1 MQNIVK
7 DQSRSC
13 STQERNIRGSVLV
26 VDDEP
31 GFCHIIRDILQDSD
45 YIVQE
50 ANSVQQALDKLDTF
64 IPDVILV
71 DVMMPQ
77 TDGLQLV
84 EQLTRGPDWLSTR
97 IIVISAKV
105 VASNRMASWE
115 RGADAFLPKPFMA
128 NDLLEVVDYV
138 LSQD

>member
-1 MQNIVK
+1 MENIVK

-13 STQERNIRGSVLV
+13 SAQDKFYRGSVLV

-31 GFCHIIRDILQDSD
+31 GFCHIIRDILQDNG
-45 YIVQE
+45 YNVQE
-50 ANSVQQALDKLDTF
+50 ANSVQQALDYLENF
-64 IPDVILV
+64 IPDLILV

-84 EQLTRGPDWLSTR
+84 EQLKCGPDWLNTR
-97 IIVISAKV
+97 IVVTSAKV
-105 VASNRMASWE
+105 AASNRMASWE

-128 NDLLEVVDYV
+128 NELLEVVAYV

>member
-1 MQNIVK
+1 MENREK
-7 DQSRSC
+7 DQLKSC
-13 STQERNIRGSVLV
+13 STQEKMIRGSVLV

-31 GFCHIIRDILQDSD
+31 GFCHIIRDILQDNN
-45 YIVQE
+45 YTVQE
-50 ANSVQQALDKLDTF
+50 ANSVQQALDKLDNF

-84 EQLTRGPDWLSTR
+84 EQLKCGPDWLSTR
-97 IIVISAKV
+97 IVVTSAKV
-105 VASNRMASWE
+105 AASNRMASWE

-128 NDLLEVVDYV
+128 NELLEVVAYV